1 MAYAL
6 WARSLR
12 HTRYVWISLG
22 VLVALACPLVLFL
35 LVNKGVIPE
44 IKPPF
49 LSIPKL
55 VYFRDS
61 EISFAHIPRNLA
73 NLANILVKQND
84 YLPWNSFGRH
94 GLYYPATLAF
104 FLVGF
109 CVFVWNAI
117 QDIRR
122 RRLGL
127 SAFVLV

>member
-1 MAYAL
+1 M
-6 WARSLR
+6 
-12 HTRYVWISLG
+12 
-22 VLVALACPLVLFL
+22 
-35 LVNKGVIPE
+35 
-44 IKPPF
+44 
-49 LSIPKL
+49 
-55 VYFRDS
+55 YFRDS

-127 SAFVLV
+127 STFVLVWFFAGLAIGALIQVNVNRVNLLFLPLLIVSAFVLVWFFAGSCRM